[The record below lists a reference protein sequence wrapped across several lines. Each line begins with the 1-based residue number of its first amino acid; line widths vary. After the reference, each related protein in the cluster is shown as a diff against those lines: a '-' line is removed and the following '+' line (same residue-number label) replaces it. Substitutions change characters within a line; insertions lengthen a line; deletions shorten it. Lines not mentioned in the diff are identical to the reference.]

1 MTAGQTRSRE
11 DRILAH
17 MPLVERLARR
27 YAGRGEPVDDLIQA
41 GTIGLVKAVDR
52 FDPNRG
58 STFESFATPT
68 ILGEIRRHFRDT
80 TWSVRVPRGV
90 QEARQQVNRAIDRL
104 SGREGR
110 SPSVPEI
117 AEATGLQLDEVL
129 DALAAASAQRP
140 DSLSRPVGDDSEG
153 EREIRADDAG
163 FGQAETRVALEAAL
177 PAVDAR
183 ARRIL
188 ELRFERDMTQA
199 EIAREVGISQMHVSR
214 LLRRALDTLRREG
227 MLDGV
232 APGAA
237 PGRGDD

>member
-1 MTAGQTRSRE
+1 
-11 DRILAH
+11 

-237 PGRGDD
+237 PGRVDD